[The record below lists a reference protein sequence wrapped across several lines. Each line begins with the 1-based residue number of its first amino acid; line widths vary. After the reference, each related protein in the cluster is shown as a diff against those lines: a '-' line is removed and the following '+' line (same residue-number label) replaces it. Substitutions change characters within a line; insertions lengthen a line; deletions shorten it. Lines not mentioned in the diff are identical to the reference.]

1 MWHIFFVV
9 FFNLLHIEFLLI
21 ESFEEL
27 ISLSLSLF
35 SFIIVIFVE
44 DLSTSLFVLFEE
56 DELTVVSEIFS

>member
-44 DLSTSLFVLFEE
+44 DLSTSLFVLIEE

>member
-1 MWHIFFVV
+1 V

-44 DLSTSLFVLFEE
+44 DLSTSLFVLIEE